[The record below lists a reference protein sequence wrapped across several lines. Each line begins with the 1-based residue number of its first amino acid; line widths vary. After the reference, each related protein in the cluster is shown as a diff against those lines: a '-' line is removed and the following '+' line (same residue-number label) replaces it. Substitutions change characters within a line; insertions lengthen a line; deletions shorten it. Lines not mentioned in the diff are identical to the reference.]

1 MIVGTENISDIFSV
15 FLDGGITRYA
25 ANGLSLELDV

>member
-15 FLDGGITRYA
+15 FLDGITRYA